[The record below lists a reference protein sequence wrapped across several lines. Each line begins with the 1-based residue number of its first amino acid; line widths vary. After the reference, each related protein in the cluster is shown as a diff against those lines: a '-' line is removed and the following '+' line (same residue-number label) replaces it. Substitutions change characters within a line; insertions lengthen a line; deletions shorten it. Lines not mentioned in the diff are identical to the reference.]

1 MRYTLWPLPIG
12 TTGGF
17 MALTQQMIL
26 EVLREIPAP
35 GGQTSLV
42 ETGAVRG
49 IEVDEGS
56 VKVVLAVEAAQ
67 PTVAGEVRS
76 TVEAA
81 LAQIEGVE
89 TAEVTVHPLLATVQ
103 PGPTAAPEPHP
114 TWADKIP
121 GIKHVI
127 AVASGKGGVGKSTV
141 SANLALALASL
152 GHDVGLLDGD
162 IYGPSQQMMMGTT
175 TEPVGDPDGRIHP
188 VESPGGVKVMSF
200 GFLVDPD
207 QPVIWRGP
215 MLQKALEQFVG
226 DVVWGELDYLVIDLP
241 PGTGDVALT
250 LCQNVPMAGAVIV
263 TTPQDVA
270 LIDARKSL
278 HMFTK
283 LEVEVLGIVENMSAY
298 QCPEC
303 GHVEHVFGSGGG
315 QRTAE
320 ELGAPFLASIPLD
333 PAIVAGG
340 DTGNPV
346 VVDRPDSATGKAFSE
361 LAKKL
366 AESIG

>member
-1 MRYTLWPLPIG
+1 MT
-12 TTGGF
+12 
-17 MALTQQMIL
+17 LTQQTIL
-26 EVLREIPAP
+26 EKLHEIPAP
-35 GGQTSLV
+35 GGRMSLV
-42 ETGAVRG
+42 EAGAVRG
-49 IEVDEGS
+49 IEVEDGA
-56 VKVVLAVEAAQ
+56 VTVVLAVEATDPNIA
-67 PTVAGEVRS
+67 TEVRK
-76 TVEAA
+76 TVEASISE
-81 LAQIEGVE
+81 LDGVE

-103 PGPTAAPEPHP
+103 PGPTHAEEPPP

-121 GIKHVI
+121 GVKHVI

-141 SANLALALASL
+141 SANLSLALASQ
-152 GHDVGLLDGD
+152 GHTVGLLDGD
-162 IYGPSQQMMMGTT
+162 IYGPSQQLMMGTT
-175 TEPVGDPDGRIHP
+175 DEPEGDAEGRIHP
-188 VESPGGVKVMSF
+188 VTSPGGVKVMSF

-226 DVVWGELDYLVIDLP
+226 DVNWGELDYLVIDLP

-250 LCQNVPMAGAVIV
+250 LCQNVPMAGVVIV

-278 HMFTK
+278 HMFNK
-283 LEVEVLGIVENMSAY
+283 LEVPVLGIVENMSAF

-320 ELGAPFLASIPLD
+320 ELGVPLLGSIPLD
-333 PAIVAGG
+333 PAIVVGG
-340 DTGNPV
+340 DTGKPV
-346 VVDRPDSATGKAFSE
+346 VIDRPDSPTGKAFVE
-361 LAKKL
+361 LAKAV
-366 AESIG
+366 AEKVG

>member
-1 MRYTLWPLPIG
+1 
-12 TTGGF
+12 
-17 MALTQQMIL
+17 MALTQQQVL
-26 EVLREIPAP
+26 ETLNDITAP
-35 GGQTSLV
+35 GAATGLV
-42 ETGAVRG
+42 EAGAIRNLE
-49 IEVDEGS
+49 IEGTT
-56 VKVVLAVEAAQ
+56 VKVVLAVNAPQ
-67 PTVAGEVRS
+67 PSTAGEVRA

-81 LAQIEGVE
+81 LDRLDGADTV
-89 TAEVTVHPLLATVQ
+89 EVTVHPLLATMDSRQ
-103 PGPTAAPEPHP
+103 PAPEPPP

-121 GIKHVI
+121 GVRHVI

-141 SANLALALASL
+141 SANLATALAGL

-162 IYGPSQQMMMGTT
+162 IYGPSQQLMMGTT
-175 TEPVGDPDGRIHP
+175 GEPTGDPEGKIIP
-188 VESPGGVKVMSF
+188 ANSPQGVKVMSF

-226 DVVWGELDYLVIDLP
+226 DVAWGDLDFLIIDLP

-278 HMFTK
+278 LMFRK
-283 LEVEVLGIVENMSAY
+283 LDVPVLGIIENMAGF

-303 GHVEHVFGSGGG
+303 GHLEHVFGSGGG
-315 QRTAE
+315 QKTAE
-320 ELGAPFLASIPLD
+320 DLEVPLLGSIPLD
-333 PAIVAGG
+333 PAIVTGG
-340 DTGNPV
+340 DGGRPI
-346 VVDRPDSATGKAFSE
+346 VVDRPDSPAGLAFAE
-361 LAKKL
+361 LARAL
-366 AESIG
+366 AETVDTEA